1 MWPERE
7 SRLNCPRLKNWFA
20 ERYDIAPL
28 KKLAREKLVPV
39 HGHDLWYYTGGV
51 VLFLFALQF
60 ITGMLLSFYYIPHAE
75 HAHKSIIEIVTK
87 LNMGWFFRSLHHW
100 GSQLAIFF
108 LFVHLFATLL
118 FKSYRKPRELLWYSG
133 FILLVTAIF
142 FGLSGYLLLWDER
155 AFAAVRVATGGAGAL
170 PIVGDFIKAFLRGGF
185 DVTGETLTRFYAFHV
200 AILPLF
206 TIFLMGL
213 HIIIVQIHGM
223 STPLSLKDKN
233 VPQVPFFPNILYR
246 DIIVWLVV
254 LGLTVTIATLLPPEI
269 GQKADPLA
277 APPENIKP
285 EWYFLFL
292 FQTLK
297 IFPGE
302 ILGLN
307 GETIA
312 IMLIS
317 AGILI
322 FFLIPL
328 LDRKSGRGERSPL
341 FTVVGY
347 AYLAYFLIMTTIGY
361 FT

>member
-1 MWPERE
+1 M
-7 SRLNCPRLKNWFA
+7 NCPRLKDWFA

-28 KKLAREKLVPV
+28 RKLAREKLVPV
-39 HGHDLWYYTGGV
+39 HRHDLWYYSGGV

-60 ITGMLLSFYYIPHAE
+60 ITGMLLSLYYVPHAE
-75 HAHKSIIEIVTK
+75 QAHKSIIDIVTK

-100 GSQLAIFF
+100 GAQLAIFA

-118 FKSYRKPRELLWYSG
+118 LKSYRKPRELLWFSG
-133 FILLVTAIF
+133 FILLGTAIF

-170 PIVGDFIKAFLRGGF
+170 PIVGDFLKAFLRGGI

-200 AILPLF
+200 AILPLV
-206 TIFLMGL
+206 TIFLMAL
-213 HIIIVQIHGM
+213 HVLIVQIHGM
-223 STPLSLKDKN
+223 STPVYLKDKIL
-233 VPQVPFFPNILYR
+233 PQVPFFPNIVYR
-246 DIIVWLVV
+246 DLIVWLVV
-254 LGLTVTIATLLPPEI
+254 LGLAVTMATLLPPEI
-269 GQKADPLA
+269 GPKADPLA
-277 APPENIKP
+277 APPEDIKP

-297 IFPGE
+297 FFPGD

-328 LDRKSGRGERSPL
+328 LDRKSGRGEKSPL
-341 FTVVGY
+341 FTVIGY
-347 AYLAYFLIMTTIGY
+347 CYLAYFLIMTAIGY
-361 FT
+361 FS